1 MRKQKWKSLQ
11 CIPTSG
17 FGESLCWEGGLQ
29 VKVVGGREKMEGRQP
44 TERPHRAL
52 GSEGPLGLE
61 GFPALLAG
69 EREDPETPA
78 SENELL

>member
-1 MRKQKWKSLQ
+1 M
-11 CIPTSG
+11 
-17 FGESLCWEGGLQ
+17 
-29 VKVVGGREKMEGRQP
+29 KVVGGREKMEGRQP
-44 TERPHRAL
+44 TERPHWAL

-61 GFPALLAG
+61 GFPALLTG